1 MINYYL
7 SEIDNVANKLIN
19 TVTTKVLLI
28 QGEMGVGKTTLIKAL
43 VKKLGSSDEVSS
55 PTFSIVNEYLTN
67 DGDSIYHFDLYRL
80 DSLEEALDF
89 GIEEYL
95 YSGNWCFIE
104 WPNLIKDSLQTDF
117 EIIEICLE
125 SDKSRSLEIL
135 FNQRNNAPNHVL

>member
-7 SEIDNVANKLIN
+7 KEIDNVAATLIN

-43 VKKLGSSDEVSS
+43 VKKLGSSDEVGS
-55 PTFSIVNEYLTN
+55 PTFSIVNEYMTHE
-67 DGDSIYHFDLYRL
+67 GDSIYHFDLYRL
-80 DSLEEALDF
+80 DSLEEAHDF

-95 YSGNWCFIE
+95 YSGHWCFIE
-104 WPNLIKDSLQTDF
+104 WPDIVKDSLQTDF

-125 SDKSRSLEIL
+125 NDKSRSLKIL
-135 FNQRNNAPNHVL
+135 LNQSNEAPNHVL